1 MNAFVAFLSPLA
13 LLLPAVAGKLPAVRD
28 DLSVHEAAEHEDGQ
42 RGFDALP
49 SEPFE
54 VLKEAR
60 GPLQLGQVRIE
71 QRVIIRISPG
81 TGAARE
87 QMLADL
93 RRQGPAATAYQE
105 EKLNGCIAVSNI
117 AGMEPAPEQNRI
129 LLFMRDR
136 RILSAA
142 LERACNARDYYS
154 GFYVERNEDGQLC
167 ARRDLLQSRAGAS
180 CKVAQLNRLVAVR
193 D

>member
-1 MNAFVAFLSPLA
+1 MNSLLVILSPLA
-13 LLLPAVAGKLPAVRD
+13 LLLPAMTADAPSGPKGGEVREAAGRD
-28 DLSVHEAAEHEDGQ
+28 DLPK
-42 RGFDALP
+42 GFDSLP
-49 SEPFE
+49 AGPFE
-54 VLKEAR
+54 VFQDAR
-60 GPLQLGQVRIE
+60 RPQELGQVRIE

-81 TGAARE
+81 TPAARE
-87 QMLADL
+87 QMMADL
-93 RRQGPAATAYQE
+93 RRQGTSPTSYQE
-105 EKLNGCIAVSNI
+105 EKLSGCIAIASI
-117 AGMEPAPEQNRI
+117 AGVQPAPQQNRL

-142 LERACNARDYYS
+142 LEQACSARDYYS